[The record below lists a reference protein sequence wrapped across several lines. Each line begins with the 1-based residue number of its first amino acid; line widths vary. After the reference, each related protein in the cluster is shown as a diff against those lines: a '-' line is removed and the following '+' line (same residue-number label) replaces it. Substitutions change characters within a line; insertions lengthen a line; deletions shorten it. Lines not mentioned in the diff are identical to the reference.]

1 MFHVKHCKK
10 KGVTKKRNEKIKKF
24 HSSFFIMT
32 RNQSLYQKEIDR
44 IMSGVYKAKGRG
56 WNIPQDFK
64 IERPKRVTEKRLKE
78 IQEAKPKDFYKDFG
92 RSVFSIIDEISN
104 KIESLTRR
112 NGAPIILNSLDEIKR
127 FLLGTLYDNY
137 NFDGKQY
144 IKYLKE
150 PNITERLN
158 RDFDDIEQESEDIKV
173 QKSFTDAYL
182 ILNMGDMGGE
192 INKTINKL
200 ESMML

>member
-1 MFHVKHCKK
+1 M
-10 KGVTKKRNEKIKKF
+10 TK
-24 HSSFFIMT
+24 
-32 RNQSLYQKEIDR
+32 NQKLYQKEINR

-56 WNIPQDFK
+56 WNIPQGFK
-64 IERPKRVTEKRLKE
+64 IERPKRVTKKRLNE
-78 IQEAKPKDFYKDFG
+78 IKEAKPRDFYKDFG
-92 RSVFSIIDEISN
+92 RSEFSIIDEIAN

-112 NGAPIILNSLDEIKR
+112 NGAPILLNSLEEIKQI
-127 FLLGTLYDNY
+127 LLDTLYDNY
-137 NFDGKQY
+137 NFDEKQY

-182 ILNMGDMGGE
+182 ILNMGDIGKK

>member
-1 MFHVKHCKK
+1 M
-10 KGVTKKRNEKIKKF
+10 TK
-24 HSSFFIMT
+24 
-32 RNQSLYQKEIDR
+32 NQSLYKKEIDR

-56 WNIPQDFK
+56 WNIPEGFK
-64 IERPKRVTEKRLKE
+64 IEMPKYISQKMLKE
-78 IQEAKPKDFYKDFG
+78 IQESKPKAYYKEFG
-92 RSVFSIIDEISN
+92 RSEFSIIDEIAN

-112 NGAPIILNSLDEIKR
+112 NGAPLLLNSLDEIKR
-127 FLLGTLYDNY
+127 ILLDTLYDNY
-137 NFDGKQY
+137 NFDEKQY

-150 PNITERLN
+150 PNIIERLN

-182 ILNMGDMGGE
+182 ILNMGDMVGE

>member
-1 MFHVKHCKK
+1 
-10 KGVTKKRNEKIKKF
+10 
-24 HSSFFIMT
+24 MT

-56 WNIPQDFK
+56 WNIPQGFK
-64 IERPKRVTEKRLKE
+64 IERPKRVTKKRLKK
-78 IQEAKPKDFYKDFG
+78 IKEAKPKDFYKDFG
-92 RSVFSIIDEISN
+92 WSEFSIIDEIAN

-112 NGAPIILNSLDEIKR
+112 NGAPLLLNSLDEIKQI
-127 FLLGTLYDNY
+127 LLDTLYDNY
-137 NFDGKQY
+137 NFDEKQY

-182 ILNMGDMGGE
+182 ILNMGDMGRE

>member
-1 MFHVKHCKK
+1 M
-10 KGVTKKRNEKIKKF
+10 TK
-24 HSSFFIMT
+24 
-32 RNQSLYQKEIDR
+32 NQRLYKKEIDR
-44 IMSGVYKAKGRG
+44 IMGGVYKAKGRG
-56 WNIPQDFK
+56 WNIPEGFT
-64 IERPKRVTEKRLKE
+64 IEMPNYISQKMLKE
-78 IQEAKPKDFYKDFG
+78 IQESKPKKYYKEFG
-92 RSVFSIIDEISN
+92 RSVFSIIDEIEN

-112 NGAPIILNSLDEIKR
+112 NGAPLLLNSLDEIKR
-127 FLLGTLYDNY
+127 ILLDTLHDNY
-137 NFDGKQY
+137 NFDEKQY
-144 IKYLKE
+144 MKYLKE
-150 PNITERLN
+150 PNIVERLN

>member
-1 MFHVKHCKK
+1 MFHVKHWNK
-10 KGVTKKRNEKIKKF
+10 KGGEKRGMRKKIF
-24 HSSFFIMT
+24 FIPLFIMT
-32 RNQSLYQKEIDR
+32 KNQALYQKEINR
-44 IMSGVYKAKGRG
+44 IMGGVYKAKGRG
-56 WNIPQDFK
+56 WNIPEGFK
-64 IERPKRVTEKRLKE
+64 IERPKRVTKKRLKE
-78 IQEAKPKDFYKDFG
+78 IQEAKPKDFYRDFG
-92 RSVFSIIDEISN
+92 RSEFSIIDEIAN

-112 NGAPIILNSLDEIKR
+112 NGAPLLLNSLDEIKR
-127 FLLGTLYDNY
+127 ILLDTLHDNY
-137 NFDGKQY
+137 NFDEKQY

-150 PNITERLN
+150 PNNIERLN

>member
-1 MFHVKHCKK
+1 M
-10 KGVTKKRNEKIKKF
+10 TK
-24 HSSFFIMT
+24 
-32 RNQSLYQKEIDR
+32 NQSLYKKEIDR

-56 WNIPQDFK
+56 WNIPKGFK
-64 IERPKRVTEKRLKE
+64 IEMPKYISQKMLKE
-78 IQEAKPKDFYKDFG
+78 IQESKPKDYYKEFG
-92 RSVFSIIDEISN
+92 RSEFSIIDEIAN

-112 NGAPIILNSLDEIKR
+112 NGAPLLLNSLDEIKR
-127 FLLGTLYDNY
+127 ILLDTLHDNY
-137 NFDGKQY
+137 NFDEKEY

-150 PNITERLN
+150 QNTVERLN
-158 RDFDDIEQESEDIKV
+158 RDFDDIEQESDDVKV

-192 INKTINKL
+192 INRTINKL

>member
-1 MFHVKHCKK
+1 MN
-10 KGVTKKRNEKIKKF
+10 KKRNEKLKI
-24 HSSFFIMT
+24 SIPLFIMT
-32 RNQSLYQKEIDR
+32 KNQALYQKEINR
-44 IMSGVYKAKGRG
+44 IMGGVYKAKGRG
-56 WNIPQDFK
+56 WNIPEGFK
-64 IERPKRVTEKRLKE
+64 IERPKRVTKKRLKE
-78 IQEAKPKDFYKDFG
+78 IQEAKPKDFYRDFG
-92 RSVFSIIDEISN
+92 RSEFSIIDEIAN

-112 NGAPIILNSLDEIKR
+112 NGAPLLLNSLDEIKR
-127 FLLGTLYDNY
+127 ILLDTLYDNY
-137 NFDGKQY
+137 NFDEKQY

-173 QKSFTDAYL
+173 QKSFTDAYI

>member
-1 MFHVKHCKK
+1 MN
-10 KGVTKKRNEKIKKF
+10 KKRNEKLKIF
-24 HSSFFIMT
+24 IPLFIMT
-32 RNQSLYQKEIDR
+32 KNQALYQKEINR
-44 IMSGVYKAKGRG
+44 IMGGVYKAKGRG
-56 WNIPQDFK
+56 WNIPEGFK
-64 IERPKRVTEKRLKE
+64 IERPKRVTKKRLKE
-78 IQEAKPKDFYKDFG
+78 IQEAKPKDFYRDFG
-92 RSVFSIIDEISN
+92 RSEFSIIEEIAN

-112 NGAPIILNSLDEIKR
+112 NGAPLLLNSLDEIKR
-127 FLLGTLYDNY
+127 ILLDTLYDNY
-137 NFDGKQY
+137 NFDEKQY

-173 QKSFTDAYL
+173 QKSFTDAYI

>member
-1 MFHVKHCKK
+1 
-10 KGVTKKRNEKIKKF
+10 
-24 HSSFFIMT
+24 MT

-56 WNIPQDFK
+56 WNIPQGFK

-78 IQEAKPKDFYKDFG
+78 IKEAKPKDFYKDFG
-92 RSVFSIIDEISN
+92 RSEFSIIDEIAN

-112 NGAPIILNSLDEIKR
+112 NGAPLLLNSLDEIKQI
-127 FLLGTLYDNY
+127 LLDTLYDNY
-137 NFDGKQY
+137 NFDEKQY

-182 ILNMGDMGGE
+182 ILNMGNMGRE

>member
-1 MFHVKHCKK
+1 
-10 KGVTKKRNEKIKKF
+10 
-24 HSSFFIMT
+24 MT

>member
-1 MFHVKHCKK
+1 MFHVKHYK
-10 KGVTKKRNEKIKKF
+10 KGVKKRGMRKKF
-24 HSSFFIMT
+24 FIPLFIMT
-32 RNQSLYQKEIDR
+32 KNQALYQKEINR
-44 IMSGVYKAKGRG
+44 IMGGVYKAKGRG
-56 WNIPQDFK
+56 WNIPEGFK
-64 IERPKRVTEKRLKE
+64 IERPKRVTKKRLKE
-78 IQEAKPKDFYKDFG
+78 IQEAKPKDFYRDFG
-92 RSVFSIIDEISN
+92 RSEFSIIDEIAN

-112 NGAPIILNSLDEIKR
+112 NGAPLLLNSLDEIKR
-127 FLLGTLYDNY
+127 ILLDTLYDNY
-137 NFDGKQY
+137 NFDEKQY

>member
-1 MFHVKHCKK
+1 M
-10 KGVTKKRNEKIKKF
+10 TK
-24 HSSFFIMT
+24 
-32 RNQSLYQKEIDR
+32 NQKLYQKEIDR

-78 IQEAKPKDFYKDFG
+78 IQEAKPKHFYKDFG

-112 NGAPIILNSLDEIKR
+112 NGAPILLNSLDEIKR
-127 FLLGTLYDNY
+127 ILLDTLHDNY
-137 NFDGKQY
+137 NFDEKQY

-150 PNITERLN
+150 SNITERLN

>member
-1 MFHVKHCKK
+1 MRKNFF
-10 KGVTKKRNEKIKKF
+10 IPL
-24 HSSFFIMT
+24 FIMT
-32 RNQSLYQKEIDR
+32 KNQALYQKEINR
-44 IMSGVYKAKGRG
+44 IMAGVYKAKGRG
-56 WNIPQDFK
+56 WNIPEGFK
-64 IERPKRVTEKRLKE
+64 IDRPKRVTKKRLKE
-78 IQEAKPKDFYKDFG
+78 IQEAKPKDFYRDFG
-92 RSVFSIIDEISN
+92 RSEFSIIYEIAN

-112 NGAPIILNSLDEIKR
+112 NGAPLLLNSLDEIKR
-127 FLLGTLYDNY
+127 ILLDTLYDNY
-137 NFDGKQY
+137 NFDEKQY